1 MERVLKAVPVD
12 LRAKMEALVH
22 DLTLALEESSNT
34 TTVGRRWGWRRRTRS
49 TGNIRKCK
57 GKAFNKIIK
66 RNRVT
71 NEKNCYGIFKTI
83 FSASLSANKHSDDS
97 SSSICDIRIPKATSL
112 SKYQSDSDD
121 TNRTKRFARFSNFNN
136 ISNIESDSVNENF
149 VPRINTKR
157 KRKFKRMAVDS
168 DSNPSTSQ
176 AMTFITNSVGKKKRV
191 LRNNCENRYGT
202 IWCGK
207 RKRSCRERSVDC
219 EMRSPKPSRNSKS
232 KNRDKTQNDDAM
244 ECSRISSSSISSSD
258 SEAGIITNDEDR
270 EGDDEQ
276 SDWFGESNWW
286 EDESTNEDK
295 ISSDPT
301 FQVILHGNYE
311 HLTDEAKRNYRQR
324 IQWIRDG
331 LSGREIRAGRRHV
344 DNKPGYSIITS
355 ANEKVS
361 RFLQDPSQ
369 SELKL
374 HPMRQPE
381 REKLRRL
388 ANLYSLNLKGDLSCP
403 ILYKTRHT
411 TQAICVDQVTFNR
424 FSDYKRLRRTPPHSP
439 NLETQITPN
448 QELQVSNTTFG
459 TQIITQTQN
468 IGSMQNLTEPTSFDW
483 CISTMES
490 DMQTPK
496 FYNLNHSKSN

>member
-12 LRAKMEALVH
+12 LRVKMEALVH
-22 DLTLALEESSNT
+22 DLTLALEESSNSSNIR
-34 TTVGRRWGWRRRTRS
+34 RRWGLRRRARS
-49 TGNIRKCK
+49 TGNIP
-57 GKAFNKIIK
+57 
-66 RNRVT
+66 
-71 NEKNCYGIFKTI
+71 
-83 FSASLSANKHSDDS
+83 SLNTNKHSDDS
-97 SSSICDIRIPKATSL
+97 SSSAYGARIPKASSV

-121 TNRTKRFARFSNFNN
+121 TNKTKRFARFSNLNN

-149 VPRINTKR
+149 VPRTNTKR
-157 KRKFKRMAVDS
+157 KRKFKRMAIDS

-176 AMTFITNSVGKKKRV
+176 TAITFIAHSVGKKKRV
-191 LRNNCENRYGT
+191 FRNSCENKYGA

-207 RKRSCRERSVDC
+207 RKRSCRERSIDC
-219 EMRSPKPSRNSKS
+219 EMLSLKQSRNSKS
-232 KNRDKTQNDDAM
+232 KNRAKSQSEDAM
-244 ECSRISSSSISSSD
+244 DCSRISSSSISSSD

-276 SDWFGESNWW
+276 SDWFGDSNLWD
-286 EDESTNEDK
+286 EDCTDDNKAPSN
-295 ISSDPT
+295 PA
-301 FQVILHGNYE
+301 FQSMLQKNFE

-374 HPMRQPE
+374 HPMHQPE

-388 ANLYSLNLKGDLSCP
+388 ANLYSLNLKGDLNCP

-411 TQAICVDQVTFNR
+411 TQAICVDQVSFKR

-439 NLETQITPN
+439 NFESRK
-448 QELQVSNTTFG
+448 SNHEIQASCT
-459 TQIITQTQN
+459 N
-468 IGSMQNLTEPTSFDW
+468 DPNLTILPS
-483 CISTMES
+483 
-490 DMQTPK
+490 P
-496 FYNLNHSKSN
+496 N